1 MKRKEYPERGDLA
14 VCTVVKVADFGAF
27 VKLDEYGEKEGMI
40 HISEVAS
47 GWIKYIR
54 DHIKEGQK
62 IVCKVLEVVP
72 NRDRIDLSLKDVNAH
87 QRREKIQQWKNEQ
100 KAEKWLDFV
109 AESTGVNIDKLYDVI
124 GDKLLEEFGSLY
136 VAFEEAAIKGPDALT
151 GASISREYAD
161 AITKVAKENVKIGRV
176 NITGYVDL
184 TCPLP
189 DGITVIKKAL
199 KAAGKIDIVDV
210 ELDIIY
216 MGAPRYMI
224 NVTAPDYKKAENAL
238 RKAAEVA
245 VKVVERADG
254 AGKFY
259 RQLSEAT

>member
-1 MKRKEYPERGDLA
+1 M
-14 VCTVVKVADFGAF
+14 ADFGAF
-27 VKLDEYGEKEGMI
+27 VKLDEYGEKDGLI

-54 DHIKEGQK
+54 DHVKEGQK
-62 IVCKVLEVVP
+62 IVCKVLDVAP
-72 NRDRIDLSLKDVNAH
+72 SHDRIDLSLKDVNAH

-100 KAEKWLDFV
+100 KAEKWFGFV
-109 AESTGVNIDKLYDVI
+109 AEHIEVNIDKLYDVI

-136 VAFEEAAIKGPDALT
+136 AAFEEAAIKGPDALT
-151 GASISREYAD
+151 GACISREYAD

-176 NITGYVDL
+176 NITGYIDL

-189 DGITVIKKAL
+189 DGIAVIKKAL
-199 KAAGKIDIVDV
+199 NAAGKIDIPDV
-210 ELDIIY
+210 EVDITY
-216 MGAPRYMI
+216 TGAPRYMI
-224 NVTAPDYKKAENAL
+224 KVVAPDYKKAENAL
-238 RKAAEVA
+238 RKVAETA
-245 VKVVERADG
+245 IKVVEGTEG